1 MLDEDKL
8 KQVVA
13 DVLAADVASIGPDF
27 SMDTVEQWDSLRH
40 MTLVLAIED
49 SFGIAIPDEEAANI
63 TSWPLIRLVVE
74 EQLAQ
79 G

>member
-13 DVLAADVASIGPDF
+13 DVLDVDVATIDADF
-27 SMDTVEQWDSLRH
+27 SMDTVEAWDSLRH

-49 SFGIAIPDEEAANI
+49 AFGITIPDDEAGNI
-63 TSWPLIRLVVE
+63 TSWPLIKIVVE
-74 EQLAQ
+74 EEVAAA
-79 G
+79 

>member
-1 MLDEDKL
+1 MFDEDKL
-8 KQVVA
+8 KQIVA
-13 DVLAADVASIGPDF
+13 DVLEADPAAIGPDF

-40 MTLVLAIED
+40 MTLILSIED
-49 SFGIAIPDEEAANI
+49 GFNITIPDEEAANI

-74 EQLAQ
+74 EQVKA